1 MIVEP
6 LSPAMSESPEARAGV
21 ADVDCTG
28 KQALVTG
35 STSGIGRAAAV
46 ALGRLGAD
54 VIVHGRD
61 TAAGERVVEDLEA
74 VGTDARFVAADFA
87 DAAAVRGLA
96 ETVRAETDGLDLLVN
111 NAGGLFRDGR
121 LTDLGVEYTFHVNHL
136 SPYLLTTEMLD
147 HLRPGARVV
156 GEGVGHPVGPR
167 LELQGEGQFAH
178 TGRRRRRNITRQIGR
193 AHV

>member
-1 MIVEP
+1 MVVEP

-74 VGTDARFVAADFA
+74 VGADARFVAADFA
-87 DAAAVRGLA
+87 DVAAVG
-96 ETVRAETDGLDLLVN
+96 
-111 NAGGLFRDGR
+111 
-121 LTDLGVEYTFHVNHL
+121 
-136 SPYLLTTEMLD
+136 SW
-147 HLRPGARVV
+147 
-156 GEGVGHPVGPR
+156 PR
-167 LELQGEGQFAH
+167 RSAP
-178 TGRRRRRNITRQIGR
+178 RRT
-193 AHV
+193 AWTCS